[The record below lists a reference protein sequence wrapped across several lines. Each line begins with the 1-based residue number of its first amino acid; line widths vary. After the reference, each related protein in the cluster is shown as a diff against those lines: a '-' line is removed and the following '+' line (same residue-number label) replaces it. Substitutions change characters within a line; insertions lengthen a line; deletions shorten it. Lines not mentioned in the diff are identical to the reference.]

1 MKNIDSVLLKNNMLK
16 NFKSNNIIAIYGY
29 GSGIIP
35 QKNNLPKMIDLIFIV
50 KNTKEFHEE
59 NLKINSNHY
68 SKIAYYFNYLLNFAN
83 NKGTQVYYN
92 SNIILDNQINIK
104 YGLISLNN
112 FSYNLHHWNNLFIS
126 GRFHKPVLQI
136 YKSENIE
143 EIKII
148 EDSIDFNRRQA
159 VKYIKI

>member
-1 MKNIDSVLLKNNMLK
+1 MKNIDSNLLRSNLLK

-59 NLKINSNHY
+59 NLKINKNHY
-68 SKIAYYFNYLLNFAN
+68 SKIAYNFNYLLNFAN

-92 SNIILDNQINIK
+92 SDVKLDEKMNIK
-104 YGLISLNN
+104 YGLISRRN
-112 FSYNLHHWNNLFIS
+112 FCYNLHRWNNLFIS

-143 EIKII
+143 ENKYI

-159 VKYIKI
+159 VI